1 MHVEQPLP
9 EPVEEAAY
17 YVVSEALANTAKHAQ
32 ASVVKVELDTHDSV
46 LQLAIRDNGIGGA
59 DLSAGS
65 GLVGLSDRIEVLG
78 GTFQVTSPAGK
89 GTTLLIEIPL
99 DGQSSSV
106 SPERSS

>member
-1 MHVEQPLP
+1 
-9 EPVEEAAY
+9 
-17 YVVSEALANTAKHAQ
+17 
-32 ASVVKVELDTHDSV
+32 
-46 LQLAIRDNGIGGA
+46 GGA